1 MVLQAASFAMGL
13 ADANVFAA
21 CPINLNLSVAVM
33 LNLSSF
39 KALPVGR
46 LALQRG
52 LSAAGPAKRAA
63 HVPHETWEER
73 RKGAGNS
80 QPAKRVPFPELSH
93 EFA

>member
-39 KALPVGR
+39 KTLPVGR

-63 HVPHETWEER
+63 HVPHETWEEKKER
-73 RKGAGNS
+73 CRK
-80 QPAKRVPFPELSH
+80 FTIC
-93 EFA
+93 